1 MYIIIIVF
9 ALNNDSMFVV
19 SFFLCVWKKSCWIGK
34 YIKMYG
40 CLLLFFALNNDDSMF
55 VASFCVCVE
64 KKIISGTGKYIK
76 MYGCL

>member
-1 MYIIIIVF
+1 
-9 ALNNDSMFVV
+9 
-19 SFFLCVWKKSCWIGK
+19 
-34 YIKMYG
+34 MYG